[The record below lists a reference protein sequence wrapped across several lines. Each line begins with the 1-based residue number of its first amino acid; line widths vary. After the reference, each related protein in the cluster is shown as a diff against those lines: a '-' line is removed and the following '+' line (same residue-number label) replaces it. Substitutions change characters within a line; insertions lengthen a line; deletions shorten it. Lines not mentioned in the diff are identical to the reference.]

1 MRALCFVA
9 GLAAVQAG
17 LMLSD
22 ESLAVHM
29 LGHGLIVA
37 IGAPLIVLGRPVSF
51 LLRTLPRPVARD
63 LAQLL
68 RAPLTRALLW
78 PPLAFAAF
86 AAAQLAFHLTPLF
99 EQTLHD
105 GPLHELEHA
114 LFFWTALW
122 LWTVGLA
129 VEPLPQRWPP
139 LARALLLLAAMP
151 VSDAGAI
158 RLMLDGDREA
168 GGVMVVAMMPFGLAA
183 AAVAWRAL
191 LCEERR
197 QRRFHQDEEA
207 LHAPS

>member
-1 MRALCFVA
+1 VRALCFIA
-9 GLAAVQAG
+9 GLGAVGAG

-22 ESLAVHM
+22 ESLALHM

-51 LLRTLPRPVARD
+51 LLRTLPRPAARD

-78 PPLAFAAF
+78 PPLAFGAF

-99 EQTLHD
+99 EQTLRD

-122 LWTVGLA
+122 LWTVCLA
-129 VEPLPQRWPP
+129 VEPLPRRWPP

-158 RLMLDGDREA
+158 RLMLDGEREA
-168 GGVMVVAMMPFGLAA
+168 GGAMVVAMVPFGLAA
-183 AAVAWRAL
+183 AAIAWRAL
-191 LCEERR
+191 LREEHDEGRR
-197 QRRFHQDEEA
+197 PGPEVP
-207 LHAPS
+207 HAAS